1 MSMFV
6 VVDVDRDRGVV
17 CGARQHHQA
26 ILRQH
31 WVSSSCG
38 VDIRHI
44 ATALSS
50 RLSLPSNY
58 RFRVTRTA
66 YFIDDI
72 GRGPRTRSNGRDSEN
87 DQSDV

>member
-26 ILRQH
+26 ILLRQH
-31 WVSSSCG
+31 WLSSSCG

-50 RLSLPSNY
+50 RSHCPPIS
-58 RFRVTRTA
+58 V
-66 YFIDDI
+66 
-72 GRGPRTRSNGRDSEN
+72 S
-87 DQSDV
+87 V